1 LSSFQDSSH
10 PFPHATTSVPS
21 LYPIYLPYNVQHEL
35 LVKVQS
41 LLEGACYR
49 FGEKAMKD
57 ILAKEGW
64 DCPESV
70 ELNRWPMVFLSHQ
83 EKFSADA
90 IIELGKPLVTVLDS
104 ITQLRH
110 TAVHRLR
117 VRLTRVEQFMVDSE
131 SLARLL
137 QDESSTRTLSH
148 LRRETQR
155 TIGAL
160 QRNKNL
166 LELTLAET
174 LKKIAVQRAELEQ
187 LEHIA
192 VEDMLRED
200 KEYQNVVSA
209 NLHQAIMS
217 PETIVQSR
225 ATTDNET
232 ISEADVDAD
241 SFDGLR
247 VGQIVSSR

>member
-1 LSSFQDSSH
+1 
-10 PFPHATTSVPS
+10 
-21 LYPIYLPYNVQHEL
+21 
-35 LVKVQS
+35 
-41 LLEGACYR
+41 
-49 FGEKAMKD
+49 
-57 ILAKEGW
+57 
-64 DCPESV
+64 
-70 ELNRWPMVFLSHQ
+70 
-83 EKFSADA
+83 
-90 IIELGKPLVTVLDS
+90 
-104 ITQLRH
+104 
-110 TAVHRLR
+110 
-117 VRLTRVEQFMVDSE
+117 MVDSE